1 MLVAWRALATLSD
14 FLPARAKSFVC
25 FYENKSKY
33 NTHSAQRS
41 FTWRLRLSSR
51 GAMDRA
57 RKTEPRSNKLLYE
70 AELRFRKECH
80 DKKMRSVKA
89 SVDNSAPKGFGVV
102 RAPWDSGCHW
112 AATHAGGAG
121 LLPDARL

>member
-1 MLVAWRALATLSD
+1 
-14 FLPARAKSFVC
+14 
-25 FYENKSKY
+25 
-33 NTHSAQRS
+33 
-41 FTWRLRLSSR
+41 
-51 GAMDRA
+51 MDRA

-102 RAPWDSGCHW
+102 RAPWDAATGP
-112 AATHAGGAG
+112 ATHAGGAD